1 MLFKK
6 GILLSQ
12 SMLAISMM
20 SFGLMKSE
28 NAFAKPVKILADT
41 YFLQSLG
48 IKPTSTDATL
58 QLSTAEIS
66 EYQADTIAHSAH
78 KFRKCG
84 GFERLPDSE
93 NMAESFATMRQFRA
107 QAHAFDFIGN
117 PVPNVEKNPTIEAAT
132 KMVSA
137 DNLRETV
144 QWLSNYP
151 SRFHK
156 GTSKHVED
164 LAEKIK
170 ALLAQVNYPYQI
182 ESITHTQ
189 TKQKTLKVHL
199 EGKDHP
205 EEIIVLGA
213 HLDSI
218 VNWGGG
224 GSAPGADDNAS
235 GSSNILEALRII
247 ATQPQ
252 ASRSIE
258 FFWYAGEEGGLIG
271 SSEIAQ
277 KYKQANTNVIGVMQ
291 LDMTLFPG
299 EGELVIGDVSDFTN
313 PWLRSYLKTL
323 NDFYVG
329 AQWKNDECG
338 YACSDHASWHR
349 QGYATVMP
357 FEATSDTMNQDL
369 HTSRDVISPRLS
381 FTHSAAFAKLA
392 VAYALDLSNSTL
404 KPTF

>member
-28 NAFAKPVKILADT
+28 NSFAKPVRILADT
-41 YFLQSLG
+41 LFLQSLG
-48 IKPTSTDATL
+48 IKPTSTDSTL
-58 QLSTAEIS
+58 QLSTAVVS

-84 GFERLPDSE
+84 GFERLSDSE
-93 NMAESFATMRQFRA
+93 NMVESFATMRQLRTQA
-107 QAHAFDFIGN
+107 QAFDFIGK
-117 PVPNVEKNPTIEAAT
+117 PVPNIDKNPVIETAT
-132 KMVSA
+132 QMVSA

-156 GTSKHVED
+156 GNSKHVED

-170 ALLAQVNYPYQI
+170 ALLTNVTYPYQV
-182 ESITHTQ
+182 ELITHTQ
-189 TKQKTLKVHL
+189 TKQKSLKVHL

-205 EEIIVLGA
+205 EAIVVLGA

-218 VNWGGG
+218 VNWGGPG
-224 GSAPGADDNAS
+224 KAPGADDNAS

-271 SSEIAQ
+271 SGEIAQ
-277 KYKQANTNVIGVMQ
+277 KYKQSNINVIGVMQ

-299 EGELVIGDVSDFTN
+299 DGEMVIANITDFTN
-313 PWLRSYLKTL
+313 PWLSSYIKTL
-323 NDFYVG
+323 NDLYVG
-329 AQWKNDECG
+329 AQWKEDQCG
-338 YACSDHASWHR
+338 YGCSDHASWHR
-349 QGYATVMP
+349 QGYAAVMP
-357 FEATSDTMNQDL
+357 AEATFDNMNQDL
-369 HTSRDVISPRLS
+369 HTPRDIITPRLS
-381 FTHSAAFAKLA
+381 FTHSAAFTKLA
-392 VAYALDLSNSTL
+392 VAYAMDLSNSAL